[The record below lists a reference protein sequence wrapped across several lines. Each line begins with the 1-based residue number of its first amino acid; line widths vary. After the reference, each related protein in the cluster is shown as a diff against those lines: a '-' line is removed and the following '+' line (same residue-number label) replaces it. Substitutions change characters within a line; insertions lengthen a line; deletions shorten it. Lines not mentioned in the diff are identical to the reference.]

1 MKKRA
6 LIILLTISLI
16 LILQI
21 NLVLSQVPENPY
33 KEDINKIKE
42 GKDAIDQLKEGN
54 NSEFLKK
61 QWGELLSKNIYM
73 GPIFSFFNQIS
84 PITNPLFKYTLGLE
98 PSFTFLFLLT
108 LSIWIA
114 LVAIIFRS
122 MRLLSIMSKKFHYIA
137 SFGFVIIV
145 SILGL
150 TRTVAGAIINSLEKL
165 QTWWIKL
172 IVLTI
177 IIVTMLLSIIIS
189 KKIDRYAKKTSKT
202 AEEDLAREKLKSS
215 AEVAETFTK
224 GITE

>member
-1 MKKRA
+1 
-6 LIILLTISLI
+6 
-16 LILQI
+16 
-21 NLVLSQVPENPY
+21 
-33 KEDINKIKE
+33 
-42 GKDAIDQLKEGN
+42 
-54 NSEFLKK
+54 
-61 QWGELLSKNIYM
+61 M